1 MIAFIDMH
9 REQFGVEAICRI
21 LGATECGFITS
32 RGYRAAKSRPACARS
47 IRDEM
52 LVEEVKR
59 IHKEN
64 YSVYGVRKMWH
75 AMRHAGWDVCR
86 DQVARLM
93 RVAGLQGVRRGR
105 KPVTTCPG
113 AGPDER
119 PDLVERKFAADRP
132 RQLWVAD
139 ITYVRILAGFCYVA
153 FITDVFSRRIVGWAV
168 APTLHTQSLPL
179 LALEHALLSTGASRN
194 DSGLVH
200 HSDRGSQYV
209 SLAYS
214 DALIAAGVKASVG
227 TVGDSYD
234 NALAETVNGLY
245 KTELIY
251 SKRIWDSVSEV
262 ELATMGWVHWWNTTR
277 LHEALDYRTPA
288 AVEAAYT
295 HTTTTAP
302 ATV

>member
-9 REQFGVEAICRI
+9 RDQFGVEAICRI

-75 AMRHAGWDVCR
+75 AMRHAGWDVGR

-93 RVAGLQGVRRGR
+93 RIAGLQGVRRGR
-105 KPVTTCPG
+105 KPVTTRPG

-262 ELATMGWVHWWNTTR
+262 ELATMGWVHWWNTGSSR
-277 LHEALDYRTPA
+277 FVVMESVASLA
-288 AVEAAYT
+288 
-295 HTTTTAP
+295 
-302 ATV
+302 

>member
-1 MIAFIDMH
+1 MIAFIDMN
-9 REQFGVEAICRI
+9 REKFGGEAICRI

-32 RGYRAAKSRPACARS
+32 RGYRASKIRPPSARS
-47 IRDEM
+47 LRDEM
-52 LVEEVKR
+52 LVEEVRR
-59 IHKEN
+59 IHQEN

-75 AMRHAGWDVCR
+75 AMRHAGWDVGR

-93 RVAGLQGVRRGR
+93 KIAGLQGVRRGR
-105 KPVTTCPG
+105 KPVTTRPE
-113 AGPDER
+113 AGVDQR
-119 PDLVERKFAADRP
+119 PDLVERRFIADRP
-132 RQLWVAD
+132 QQLWVAD
-139 ITYVRILAGFCYVA
+139 ITYVRILTGFCYVA

-168 APTLHTQSLPL
+168 APTLQTQSLPL
-179 LALEHALLSTGASRN
+179 LALEHALLSTRTSKN
-194 DSGLVH
+194 ESGLIH

-245 KTELIY
+245 KAELIY
-251 SKRIWDSVSEV
+251 SKRIWESVSEV
-262 ELATMGWVHWWNTTR
+262 ELASIGWVHWWNTAR
-277 LHEALDYRTPA
+277 LHEALGYRTPA
-288 AVEAAYT
+288 AVEASYT
-295 HTTTTAP
+295 HLTTTAP